1 MTVFFLASHKVAL
14 DSKPKQREEMTPKLT
29 HPLVSW
35 DLSPNTLEGWVE
47 VPDSTHWELQAGRGV
62 GCSGSGPRPQGA
74 DPSPYHLPAPLLPSL
89 PLLLDPEHQLSN
101 TVAPRA

>member
-1 MTVFFLASHKVAL
+1 
-14 DSKPKQREEMTPKLT
+14 MTPKLT

-74 DPSPYHLPAPLLPSL
+74 DPSPYHLLAPLLPSL
-89 PLLLDPEHQLSN
+89 PLLLDPEHQLSS